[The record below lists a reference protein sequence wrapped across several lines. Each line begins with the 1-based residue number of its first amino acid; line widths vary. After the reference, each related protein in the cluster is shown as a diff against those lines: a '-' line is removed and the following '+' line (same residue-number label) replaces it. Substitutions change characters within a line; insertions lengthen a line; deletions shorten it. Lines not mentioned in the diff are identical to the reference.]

1 MKTKILSIL
10 LATALLGALT
20 GCGTGSVTAK
30 VDETNDNEKE
40 GESTLRLGIQPGDLL
55 DNVAF
60 AKGFFDEE
68 GLNVEAQVFSYGP
81 PIVEALT
88 SGDLDVGLMGDQ
100 PAFSA
105 ISNGVPVEIITGTQ
119 SSNKRHGLIARDDSN
134 IESLEDLKGK
144 TVSVPVG
151 SNAQPLLYIYLEAAG
166 LTEDDVEIV
175 NLGVVDAET
184 SIIAG
189 DIDAA
194 VVYEPHFTSVA
205 TKENGVHVVTDAE
218 GYKDYVSISIGR
230 VDYDK
235 EHPEELAK
243 LLRAWDKAA
252 KWAKE
257 NPEEA
262 AQIVYDADGTSKEI
276 TLNFISNS
284 EIGPGLT
291 ESRVQALLDGKE
303 QSLKY
308 GLIEND
314 YDLNDYI
321 NFDYLELAGLN

>member
-1 MKTKILSIL
+1 M
-10 LATALLGALT
+10 
-20 GCGTGSVTAK
+20 
-30 VDETNDNEKE
+30 
-40 GESTLRLGIQPGDLL
+40 
-55 DNVAF
+55 
-60 AKGFFDEE
+60 
-68 GLNVEAQVFSYGP
+68 
-81 PIVEALT
+81 
-88 SGDLDVGLMGDQ
+88 
-100 PAFSA
+100 
-105 ISNGVPVEIITGTQ
+105 
-119 SSNKRHGLIARDDSN
+119 
-134 IESLEDLKGK
+134 
-144 TVSVPVG
+144 
-151 SNAQPLLYIYLEAAG
+151 
-166 LTEDDVEIV
+166 
-175 NLGVVDAET
+175 
-184 SIIAG
+184 
-189 DIDAA
+189 
-194 VVYEPHFTSVA
+194 YEPHFTSVA

-262 AQIVYDADGTSKEI
+262 AQIVYDADGTSKEV
-276 TLNFISNS
+276 TLNIISNS

-321 NFDYLELAGLN
+321 NYDYLELAGLH